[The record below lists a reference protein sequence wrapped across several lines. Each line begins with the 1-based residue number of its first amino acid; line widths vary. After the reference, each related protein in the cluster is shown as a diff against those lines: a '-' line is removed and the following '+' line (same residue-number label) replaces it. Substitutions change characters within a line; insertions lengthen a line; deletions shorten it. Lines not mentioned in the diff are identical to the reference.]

1 MKGIILAGGKGTR
14 LYPITK
20 VISKQL
26 LPLYDKPM
34 IYYPLSTLL
43 LAYIKEILIIST
55 PEDLPMYQNLLGD
68 GSNIGISLSYAEQAE
83 PKGLADAFIIG
94 EKFIGD
100 DSVALILGDN
110 VFYGQNLS
118 YILKKAKTR
127 QEKGGATIFGYPVR
141 DPRSYGVVEFDDTG
155 KVISIDEK
163 PEFPKSH
170 FAVPGLYFYDNSV
183 VDIAKNVKPSD
194 RGEVE
199 ITSVNNEYLKR
210 GDLHVE
216 LLGRGLAWLD
226 TGTPAGIL
234 NAANFVETI
243 QTRQGYYISC
253 IEEIAWR
260 RGFINTDQLAKIADD
275 LKMTDYDQYLLELVK
290 NQ

>member
-1 MKGIILAGGKGTR
+1 
-14 LYPITK
+14 
-20 VISKQL
+20 
-26 LPLYDKPM
+26 
-34 IYYPLSTLL
+34 
-43 LAYIKEILIIST
+43 
-55 PEDLPMYQNLLGD
+55 MYQSLLGD

-83 PKGLADAFIIG
+83 PRGLAEAFIIG
-94 EKFIGD
+94 EDFIGD
-100 DSVALILGDN
+100 TSVALILGDN
-110 VFYGQNLS
+110 VFYGQSLS
-118 YILKKAKTR
+118 PILKRAKTR
-127 QEKGGATIFGYPVR
+127 QENDGATIFGYPVR
-141 DPRSYGVVEFDDTG
+141 DPRSYGVVEFDETG
-155 KVISIDEK
+155 KVISIEEK

-170 FAVPGLYFYDNSV
+170 FAVPGLYFYDKDV
-183 VDIAKNVKPSD
+183 VEIAKNVKPSD
-194 RGEVE
+194 RGEIE

-226 TGTPAGIL
+226 TGTPTGIL

-260 RGFINTDQLAKIADD
+260 RGFINTEQLARIAND
-275 LKMTDYDQYLLELVK
+275 LKMTDYGQYLLELVK